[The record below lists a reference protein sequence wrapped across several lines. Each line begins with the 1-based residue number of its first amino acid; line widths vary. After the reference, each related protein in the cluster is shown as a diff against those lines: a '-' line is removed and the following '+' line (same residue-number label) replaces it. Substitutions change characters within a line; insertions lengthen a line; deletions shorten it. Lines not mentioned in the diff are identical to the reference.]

1 MPTVCPST
9 HFRCSDGRCLL
20 KQHVCDGETDCPL
33 GDDEQGCRDCHVK
46 PVFEEWLEFCHC
58 PERNASLQ
66 FRCALS
72 GRCISLSKVCDC
84 YDDCG
89 DGSDEM

>member
-9 HFRCSDGRCLL
+9 HFSCSDGLCLL
-20 KQHVCDGETDCPL
+20 EQHVCDGEPDCPL
-33 GDDEQGCRDCHVK
+33 GDDEQDCRDCHVK
-46 PVFEEWLEFCHC
+46 PK
-58 PERNASLQ
+58 NASLQ
-66 FRCALS
+66 FRCAMS